1 MPVRRTLETAVAPD
15 ADGIWRQ
22 REIISVAR
30 FRVRVVSDRS
40 RTRSHQHGNGEE
52 FEVVIDTNL
61 DLWVRKFGTDAAL
74 RKGDLKF
81 SLDGKK
87 LHGGWV
93 LVRTRGR
100 QGDGRPAWLLIKHR
114 DEWASTQDIAELAP
128 RSVVSN
134 RLLIEIA
141 RDEGGNVEKAADGDP
156 PALLRKI
163 LKNPDLLSPAKK
175 TKKKS
180 VWHSGKRKGGM
191 S

>member
-74 RKGDLKF
+74 RKDEDVSGV
-81 SLDGKK
+81 SLIVVDNVTMGIP
-87 LHGGWV
+87 HEISYP
-93 LVRTRGR
+93 
-100 QGDGRPAWLLIKHR
+100 GRPASPLVRWACSCGAGSRGWLDVEAASRQGEDHR
-114 DEWASTQDIAELAP
+114 RAAIERDMAAAKLAHK
-128 RSVVSN
+128 
-134 RLLIEIA
+134 RLA
-141 RDEGGNVEKAADGDP
+141 AQRDSE
-156 PALLRKI
+156 
-163 LKNPDLLSPAKK
+163 
-175 TKKKS
+175 
-180 VWHSGKRKGGM
+180 
-191 S
+191 